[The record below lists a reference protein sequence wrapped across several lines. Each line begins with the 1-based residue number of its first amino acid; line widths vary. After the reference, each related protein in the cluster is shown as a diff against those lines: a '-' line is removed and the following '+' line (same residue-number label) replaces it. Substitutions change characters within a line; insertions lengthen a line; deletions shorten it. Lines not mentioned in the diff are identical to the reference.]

1 MHLRKET
8 NMKKR
13 LIALLLLAV
22 MLLSALAGCD
32 GNGGQ
37 TSSDDTSSS
46 DTPTNNRVE
55 EINALYKNEIDRIGM
70 VRQYISVGKAV
81 TVSREFGGDVAVL
94 TDGKTPE
101 KTTKKTTVALEGKQD
116 VSFVLDL
123 GETVSGVADFS
134 LSVVSNYDW
143 KASLPREVIFSVS
156 ADGEH
161 YVEIGIAYRPREVVQ
176 EQGNLYLLSLQK
188 GIDIRYVKATVVADG
203 FMSDNL
209 YVDEMGVYLLK
220 KGSASSGKD
229 MLLDNY
235 YENEPMPEVTENI
248 YYASSES
255 DYNTV
260 ANLVAGKPYRIKADF
275 HIEVAQQTNYYNT
288 PTSNPALTDGKIAT
302 STSYDDSRYFHF
314 TRSVNRTVI
323 FDLEKVSGVSGISI
337 GYLSNEPTGINP
349 SVSVIVKG
357 SMDGKAWGELGI
369 GNPKAKSDA
378 PHRLQFDLDFDK
390 TAVRFVAIQMSVA
403 SHVWL
408 DEIEVHGTKNAS
420 DAKELVP
427 KEEESNDIGAYLSKD
442 ALGGT
447 ENIMLMYTFK
457 NENPETGLNS
467 VEEMLPYVAY
477 LDKDKN
483 IKDSF
488 FDAFLF
494 LPCSTTC
501 PSGGKLYYSK
511 SDPSIMTDWLAFED
525 DLFAKDYNVNALQTA
540 VEQLDEA
547 LGTTTEMP
555 VYFSIFSTIH
565 KFKGFG
571 DVDGDGKNE
580 DFTNVEDRKKVLKW
594 WIDHLVARF
603 ESGNYANLRLDGFYW
618 YHEAMEL
625 ADPHEVELVH
635 YVADYLH
642 SLGYYFI
649 WIPYYQAT
657 GYADW
662 KSYGF
667 DAAVMQPNY
676 MFKDDVPEE
685 RLYYNAEYTKSL
697 GLGVEIE
704 ADYGVASDA
713 DKLEKYRA
721 YLRVG
726 VETGYMNSIKM
737 YYQDG
742 GPGVLYKC
750 CHSQDAAFRSAYDDT
765 YKYAKGTLTVGLPQP
780 EKTTFE
786 GKTGQNLQIRLLND
800 GTMITNAALSAAP
813 MYGSVKEGSNGMFIY
828 IPHEGFV
835 GTDTFVIKPRDVD
848 NAEGLVITVVI
859 EEAEEK

>member
-1 MHLRKET
+1 
-8 NMKKR
+8 MKKR
-13 LIALLLLAV
+13 LISLLLLAV
-22 MLLSALAGCD
+22 MMLSVLAGCG
-32 GNGGQ
+32 GNSEQ
-37 TSSDDTSSS
+37 TSSDNTSVPN
-46 DTPTNNRVE
+46 TPVNNRIE
-55 EINALYKNEIDRIGM
+55 EVDAILKDKIDRKGMLRTPISIG
-70 VRQYISVGKAV
+70 KDV
-81 TVSREFGGDVAVL
+81 TASRDANGSFSIL
-94 TDGKTPE
+94 TDNRMPE
-101 KTTKKTTVALEGKQD
+101 KVSKNDTVGFEGKED
-116 VSFVLDL
+116 VSLILDL
-123 GETVSGVADFS
+123 GETVSGIGDFG
-134 LSVVSNYDW
+134 VSIVSEYKWD
-143 KASLPREVIFSVS
+143 ASLPREVIFSVS

-161 YVEIGIAYRPREVVQ
+161 YVQIGTVYRPREVLQ

-188 GIDIRYVKATVVADG
+188 GVDVRYVKATVVADG

-209 YVDEMGVYLLK
+209 YFDEFAVYALK
-220 KGSASSGKD
+220 KGVAATGKD
-229 MLLDNY
+229 MLLENY
-235 YENEPMPEVTENI
+235 YENEPLPEVTENL
-248 YYASSES
+248 YHNSSDS

-260 ANLVAGKPYRIKADF
+260 ANLVAKMPYRIKADF
-275 HIEVAQQTNYYNT
+275 HIEEAQQTNYYNS

-302 STSYDDSRYFHF
+302 STSYDASEYFHF

-323 FDLEKVSGVSGISI
+323 FDLEKISGVSGISI
-337 GYLSNEPTGINP
+337 GYLSNEPTGIYP
-349 SVSVIVKG
+349 SVSVEVKG
-357 SMDGKAWGELGI
+357 SLDGKAWGELGI
-369 GNPKAKSDA
+369 GNPQTTKDT
-378 PHRLQFDLDFDK
+378 PHRLKFELDFDK
-390 TAVRFVAIQMSVA
+390 TAVRFVAVTMSVA

-408 DEIEVHGTKNAS
+408 DEIEVYGTKNAS
-420 DAKELVP
+420 DAKELVTQ
-427 KEEESNDIGAYLSKD
+427 EETDNSVGAYLSPD

-457 NENPETGLNS
+457 NENPETGLNT
-467 VEEMLPYVAY
+467 VEEILPYVAY
-477 LDKDKN
+477 LDKNKE

-511 SDPSIMTDWLAFED
+511 SAPSIMSDWLAFED
-525 DLFAKDYNVNALQTA
+525 DLFAENHNVNALQTA

-547 LGTTTEMP
+547 LGTDTEMP

-580 DFTNVEDRKKVLKW
+580 DFTNAEDRKKVLKW
-594 WIDHLVARF
+594 WIDHLIARF
-603 ESGNYANLRLDGFYW
+603 ESGNYSKLRLDGFYW

-676 MFKDDVPEE
+676 MFNDDVPEE

-704 ADYGVASDA
+704 ADYGVATDPA
-713 DKLEKYRA
+713 KLEKYRA
-721 YLRVG
+721 YLCVG

-750 CHSQDAAFRSAYDDT
+750 CNSSDSVFRSAYDDT
-765 YKYAKGTLTVGLPQP
+765 YKYAKGTLTTGLPALKQ
-780 EKTTFE
+780 TTFE
-786 GKTGQNLQIRLLND
+786 GESGENLQIRLQSE
-800 GTMITNAALSAAP
+800 GSVVTNAGISAAP
-813 MYGSVKEGSNGMFIY
+813 LYGSVKEGPNGSFVY
-828 IPHEGFV
+828 YPHEGFV
-835 GTDTFVIKPRDVD
+835 GTDTFEIKPKNVD
-848 NAEGLVITVVI
+848 NAESIVITVVI
-859 EEAEEK
+859 SEAEE